1 MIVLE
6 GSVIDVARESL
17 RDELESALIYGH
29 LANRYR
35 GTGLSE
41 KLRKIAKMEGD
52 HAAFWAD
59 FLRRRGVD
67 PSGIKPRRLRIRLYM
82 LLFRLLGLGLTIKL
96 LENGE
101 IKAIETYARLLESP
115 DLSGEEAEEL
125 KKILA
130 DELLHEEEFATEETR
145 LKEFMEHVRDAVL
158 GMSDGVVEILSVSAG
173 LAGAY
178 GNPLNVALGGLIV
191 GIAGSLSMGIGAFS
205 SVRAQ
210 RQVRLGVLSRIVLA
224 VKHLPG
230 IFIDRIK
237 EYMVRKGFSEEAAR
251 VIAEESV
258 SRKDLLK
265 RIIAEEEYGI
275 REETLEH
282 PGKAGLYTGLFYI
295 VGAIIP
301 LIPYFLTLPIGIA
314 IPLSFVFAATMMA
327 FTGFIIAVSANLDV
341 KMKMIEL
348 VAAGLG
354 AAAITFIVGRVA
366 SVLLSIE
373 VE

>member
-1 MIVLE
+1 MTD
-6 GSVIDVARESL
+6 SVIDVAKESL
-17 RDELESALIYGH
+17 RDELEAALIYGH
-29 LANRYR
+29 LARRYKE
-35 GTGLSE
+35 TELSE
-41 KLRKIAKMEGD
+41 KLEKIAKMEGE

-59 FLRRRGVD
+59 FLRKRGINPTD
-67 PSGIKPRRLRIRLYM
+67 IKPRRLRIRLYM
-82 LLFRLLGLGLTIKL
+82 LLFRILGLGLTIKL
-96 LENGE
+96 LESGE
-101 IKAIETYARLLESP
+101 IKAIETYARLLDSP
-115 DLSGEEAEEL
+115 DLSGEEAEKL

-130 DELLHEEEFATEETR
+130 DELLHEDEFAAEETR

-230 IFIDRIK
+230 IFINRVRD
-237 EYMVRKGFSEEAAR
+237 YMVRKGFSEDAAR

-258 SRKDLLK
+258 SREDLLK

-295 VGAIIP
+295 VGAIVP
-301 LIPYFLTLPIGIA
+301 LIPYFLMLPIGIA
-314 IPLSFVFAATMMA
+314 IPLSFVFAAAMMA

-354 AAAITFIVGRVA
+354 AAAITFAVGKIA
-366 SVLLSIE
+366 SILLGIE